1 MKLCPVSFYHLQML
15 LHNKE
20 ELLQLVATKL
30 SIEEILDLLD
40 WDIYNL
46 VNKLEEEIME
56 NAEEFQD
63 ACE

>member
-1 MKLCPVSFYHLQML
+1 MYN
-15 LHNKE
+15 NKE

-56 NAEEFQD
+56 QCEEFED
-63 ACE
+63 AVA